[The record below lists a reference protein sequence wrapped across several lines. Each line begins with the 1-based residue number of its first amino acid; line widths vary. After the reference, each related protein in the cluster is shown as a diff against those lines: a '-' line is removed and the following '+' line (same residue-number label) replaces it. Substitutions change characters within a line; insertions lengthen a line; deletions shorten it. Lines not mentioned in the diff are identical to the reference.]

1 MPLLVEPRP
10 DIPTTKIAITS
21 KKTIMSF
28 QQRQGLY
35 VDSCRE
41 NARNPQK
48 AAGRV
53 HLEMPEH
60 PFIRD
65 EGLYWQESPK
75 STSTGNFRGEPC
87 IHSDDEE
94 TLPQSDVC
102 PPSVSTSAV
111 FSEADPTI
119 TSLTRDFWELQIEEL
134 QHLHVL
140 VVNPDAAAGVFG
152 PEARVCTSLYAKS
165 KSLALTLAVELP
177 GGTAEGFD
185 AGDLL
190 SSSENAKR
198 KGTPGPTTLE
208 SPQLLCPES

>member
-75 STSTGNFRGEPC
+75 STSTGNFRGE
-87 IHSDDEE
+87 
-94 TLPQSDVC
+94 VC
-102 PPSVSTSAV
+102 V
-111 FSEADPTI
+111 
-119 TSLTRDFWELQIEEL
+119 
-134 QHLHVL
+134 
-140 VVNPDAAAGVFG
+140 
-152 PEARVCTSLYAKS
+152 
-165 KSLALTLAVELP
+165 
-177 GGTAEGFD
+177 
-185 AGDLL
+185 
-190 SSSENAKR
+190 
-198 KGTPGPTTLE
+198 
-208 SPQLLCPES
+208 